1 MIGRIVVRMYT
12 VEAGAAVGGVPEHT
26 RTSLAATLQEIAA
39 TIAALP
45 DTSAFWR
52 SVRGERLHL
61 DLAGWR
67 FWYVVE
73 PDVRRVSVVQSSPLA
88 VRPQ

>member
-1 MIGRIVVRMYT
+1 MYT
-12 VEAGAAVGGVPEHT
+12 VEVGNAIDGVPE
-26 RTSLAATLQEIAA
+26 RMKSSLSATLAEIAA
-39 TIAALP
+39 TLAALP
-45 DTSAFWR
+45 DSSAFWR

-73 PDVRRVSVVQSSPLA
+73 PDLRRVSLVQSLPIASA
-88 VRPQ
+88 RR

>member
-1 MIGRIVVRMYT
+1 MYT
-12 VEAGAAVGGVPEHT
+12 VEVGNVVEGVPERT
-26 RTSLAATLQEIAA
+26 KTSLSDMLEEIAA
-39 TIAALP
+39 TVAALP

-73 PDVRRVSVVQSSPLA
+73 PDVRRVSVVQSLPIGI
-88 VRPQ
+88 PPP

>member
-1 MIGRIVVRMYT
+1 MYT
-12 VEAGAAVGGVPEHT
+12 VEVGNAVEGVPERT
-26 RTSLAATLQEIAA
+26 RSSLSATLQEIAA
-39 TIAALP
+39 TVAALP
-45 DTSAFWR
+45 ETSAFWR

-73 PDVRRVSVVQSSPLA
+73 PDVRRLSVVQSLPLGI
-88 VRPQ
+88 RPR

>member
-1 MIGRIVVRMYT
+1 MYT
-12 VEAGAAVGGVPEHT
+12 VETGSAVEGVPEHT
-26 RTSLAATLQEIAA
+26 RSSLFDTLREIAA

-45 DTSAFWR
+45 ETSAFWH

-73 PDVRRVSVVQSSPLA
+73 PDVRRVSVVKSLPLGDSH
-88 VRPQ
+88 R